1 MYADNLRSLQCL
13 WNLIK
18 MPKADYQ
25 AVLTGFEVLHRKL
38 CYTQLL

>member
-18 MPKADYQ
+18 MPKADDQ
-25 AVLTGFEVLHRKL
+25 VVLIGFEVLHGNL
-38 CYTQLL
+38 CYSQLL